1 MQLKIANRK
10 SKIHNL
16 AFLFLILV
24 YVLPIWVFKY
34 FPSQDGPCHIY
45 NSFILRH
52 YNDPEYVF
60 NQFYDVRKAPIPNW
74 ASHASMML
82 LMYLVPPLIAEKL
95 LLTGYIVLMA
105 VAMRYLVNAVEGD
118 RTPLVFLGFPFI
130 YNYLFLMGFYNFSLG
145 VALFMLSVG
154 YWWRHFNIF
163 DVKRAAVLGSLLV
176 VVYFCHP
183 VPLVLAVLSIVPVGI
198 LMRSVVPNET
208 ASKSPRPPLQ
218 GGETGFAHGS
228 RLPKMISSETTIPM
242 SLPPRF
248 ARWKQA
254 LVSSLCTL
262 PSLGL
267 LLYYVQTRGTERSPG
282 SWTLAQLWEYFIRN
296 ESLAYHSE
304 SQIVFGWLVTGAFAI
319 LFLYT
324 LIRDHF
330 FTKEWRFGLRVRRR
344 DFLLLLCIAFFV
356 IYLRAPDGM
365 SGGGFIKTRMALFPF
380 LIVIP
385 WLSWDMPRIGRG
397 VVGGALALLSVAYIT
412 QVSYYHKIMNDDI
425 KVYVSGYDAVERNK
439 VILPLGFDYM
449 GKSWRIGIFTHT
461 PGYYGYETGCINL
474 INYEASTDYFP
485 TVFKPDFHR
494 PPLEMVHVKQTEIDF
509 AEYKDDIDYVLTW
522 ALEPG
527 SDVESR
533 ILEYYSLIKH
543 NGNLKIFRRISTEK

>member
-1 MQLKIANRK
+1 MQSKIANLK
-10 SKIHNL
+10 SKIPNL
-16 AFLFLILV
+16 AFLFLTLV
-24 YVLPIWVFKY
+24 YVLPIWVFRY

-74 ASHASMML
+74 ASHASMTL

-105 VAMRYLVNAVEGD
+105 VSMRYLVNAVEGD
-118 RTPLVFLGFPFI
+118 RTPLVFLGLPFI

-145 VALFMLSVG
+145 VALFMLSMG
-154 YWWRHFNIF
+154 YWWKRFSAFN
-163 DVKRAAVLGSLLV
+163 VKHAVVLGSLLV
-176 VVYFCHP
+176 VAYFCHP
-183 VPLVLAVLSIVPVGI
+183 VPLVLAVLSIVLVAA
-198 LMRSVVPNET
+198 L
-208 ASKSPRPPLQ
+208 
-218 GGETGFAHGS
+218 
-228 RLPKMISSETTIPM
+228 
-242 SLPPRF
+242 SLPHRF
-248 ARWKQA
+248 SRWKQA
-254 LVSSLCTL
+254 LMSLLCTL

-267 LLYYVQTRGTERSPG
+267 LFYYIQTRGTEQSPG
-282 SWTLAQLWEYFIRN
+282 SWTLARLWEYFIRN

-304 SQIVFGWLVTGAFAI
+304 SQIIFGWLVTGAFAF
-319 LFLYT
+319 LFFYALV
-324 LIRDHF
+324 RDHL
-330 FTKEWRFGLRVRRR
+330 FTKGWRFELRLRRR

-385 WLSWDMPRIGRG
+385 WLSWNMPGIAKG
-397 VVGGALALLSVAYIT
+397 VVGGALALLSVAYIAH
-412 QVSYYHKIMNDDI
+412 VSYYHKIMNDDI
-425 KVYVSGYDAVERNK
+425 KVYISGYDAVERNK
-439 VILPLGFDYM
+439 VILPLGFDYI
-449 GKSWRIGIFTHT
+449 GKSWRIGIFVHT

-474 INYEASTDYFP
+474 INYEASTNYFP

-527 SDVESR
+527 SDVETR
-533 ILEYYSLIKH
+533 ILEHYSLIKH
-543 NGNLKIFRRISTEK
+543 NGNLKIFRRVRFSDQ